1 MERPMSVALVWI
13 GGALVG
19 LGLWWAVMLLSAR
32 RLSLNEGIARLH
44 SPVGASTPRNNTV
57 KSLEHMMTW
66 SRLDRDLL
74 VIGRTREEH
83 LMRRLTG
90 VIVGFLL
97 PVGGALGGQVVG
109 VAFPI
114 GGAMLLGVVGAIAG
128 WMLPNTQLRDAAEER
143 RRDWRRGMVA
153 MVELMR
159 ALVSA
164 GSDIRSA
171 AILAVRAGTTEVFA
185 ELQYAVETAV
195 ARQSPL
201 EPVFAEIGQRFG
213 VIEFVDLAAL
223 MELVTTGGID
233 PRQSLEAK
241 AESLRI
247 GELAEIRS
255 ELAASTEHMNFP
267 LVMIAVTFGAFLV
280 YPALSVLSSNV

>member
-1 MERPMSVALVWI
+1 MSVALVWI

-32 RLSLNEGIARLH
+32 RLSLNDGVARLH
-44 SPVGASTPRNNTV
+44 APVGASVDRRSAV
-57 KSLEHMMTW
+57 KSVEQMMSW
-66 SRLDRDLL
+66 SRIDRDLL

-83 LMRRLTG
+83 LMRRITG
-90 VIVGFLL
+90 VIFGFLL
-97 PVGGALGGQVVG
+97 PVAMVLVGQAVGTQFPLGGAL
-109 VAFPI
+109 
-114 GGAMLLGVVGAIAG
+114 LLGLVGAFAG
-128 WMLPNTQLRDAAEER
+128 WVIPNSQLRDAADQR
-143 RRDWRRGMVA
+143 RRDWRRGLVA

-171 AILAVRAGTTEVFA
+171 GILAVRAGTTEVFA

-195 ARQSPL
+195 ARQTSL

-213 VIEFVDLAAL
+213 VVEFVDLAAL

-247 GELAEIRS
+247 GEMAEVRA

-280 YPALSVLSSNV
+280 YPALAVLNGNL